1 MEGLGQAEKQRSV
14 LRIHLD
20 ILNAVSEEGDAKP
33 THVLYKANL
42 SHERLVRYLD
52 ELTSKGLIEVKQDG
66 ENRTY
71 NLTPKGVSFLLEM
84 RRAEAFVSGFGLAI

>member
-1 MEGLGQAEKQRSV
+1 MGQAEKQRSG

-20 ILNAVSEEGDAKP
+20 ILNAISEEGDAKP
-33 THVLYKANL
+33 THVLYRANL

-71 NLTPKGVSFLLEM
+71 RLTPKGVSFLLEM

>member
-1 MEGLGQAEKQRSV
+1 MGQAEKQRSV

-20 ILNAVSEEGDAKP
+20 ILNAISEEGDAKP

-42 SHERLVRYLD
+42 SHDRLVKYLD

-84 RRAEAFVSGFGLAI
+84 RRAEAFVGGFGLAI

>member
-1 MEGLGQAEKQRSV
+1 MAQGEKQRSV
-14 LRIHLD
+14 LRINLD
-20 ILNAVSEEGDAKP
+20 ILNAIREMGDAKP

-52 ELTSKGLIEVKQDG
+52 DLTAKGLIEMKQEG

-71 NLTPKGVSFLLEM
+71 NITAKGVGFLIEM
-84 RRAEAFVSGFGLAI
+84 RRAEAFVQGFGLAI

>member
-1 MEGLGQAEKQRSV
+1 LGQAEKQRSV

>member
-1 MEGLGQAEKQRSV
+1 MGQAEKQRSV

>member
-1 MEGLGQAEKQRSV
+1 LGQAEKQRSV

-20 ILNAVSEEGDAKP
+20 ILNAISEEGDAKP

-42 SHERLVRYLD
+42 SHDRLVKYLD